1 MLLGELEIALDVGKQ
16 LDALGVTWL
25 VGGSLASSIL
35 GEPRA
40 TADVDLVADLRGLHV
55 KPLFAALVDTYYID
69 EDATKVAVRTR
80 GAFNVIQLAS
90 MTKVDIYCSLDEPL
104 ARDELKRRIFVDVD
118 GRKVPCASAEDI
130 ILQELKWFVAGG
142 GVSDRQWRD
151 VRGVIKVQGDASTTV
166 TSSTTQPTTV
176 CSTCCSARS
185 TRRSYRSLS
194 SRRTTWR
201 AGMPVTPP
209 PPWVADD
216 AW

>member
-104 ARDELKRRIFVDVD
+104 ARAELKRRIFVEVE
-118 GRKVPCASAEDI
+118 GQRIPCASAEDI
-130 ILQELKWFVAGG
+130 ILQKLKWFVAGG

-151 VRGVIKVQGDASTTV
+151 IRGVIKVQGPALDQGYLEHHAADHGV
-166 TSSTTQPTTV
+166 LDLL
-176 CSTCCSARS
+176 
-185 TRRSYRSLS
+185 RRALS
-194 SRRTTWR
+194 E
-201 AGMPVTPP
+201 P
-209 PPWVADD
+209 
-216 AW
+216 